1 VHLLRLTECLVCDC
15 KGVLQYAPTQAVV
28 SSINPVNPLILKI
41 PIQTKKCQF
50 KIHHLSFIIMKNLPV
65 GIQTFSEIIKQ
76 DYLYIDKTGLASE
89 LIKRYK
95 YVFLSRPRR
104 FGKSLFLDTLKNIFE
119 GKQEFFQGLLI
130 EKQWNW
136 DIKYPVIKISF
147 SGGIH
152 SKEDLEEDLLHILK
166 SNEERLELVC
176 EDKSKAKYFF
186 AELIKKAFQKYQQK
200 VVILIDEYDKPILD
214 NIENI
219 PEALIIRDG
228 MRDFYTKIKENDEY
242 LRFTFLTGVSKFSKV
257 SLFSGLNNLEDI
269 SLNPDYGN
277 VCGYTQHDVDTSF
290 APYLEGVDMEEV
302 KRWYN
307 GYNFLGDKVYNPY
320 DILLFIKN
328 NYVFDSYWFE
338 TGTPRLL
345 TELIKKTNYFIPDFL
360 TLKVKKSTV
369 NSFNLENLNL
379 ETILFQ
385 AGYLTIKRLLSTG
398 MGVSYELGFPNKEV
412 QISFNDY
419 LLQEITTVS
428 NQEPIRYDLYN
439 IINTGDVGSLEDVIK
454 RLFASIAYNNFT
466 NNYIESYE
474 GFYASVLYAYF
485 ASTGVDIVAEDVSN
499 KGRIDLT
506 LKTQERTFLFEFK
519 VTDQEPLEQIKKMKY
534 YEKYDG
540 ERYLI
545 GIVFDPKARNVS
557 KFEWERV

>member
-1 VHLLRLTECLVCDC
+1 
-15 KGVLQYAPTQAVV
+15 
-28 SSINPVNPLILKI
+28 
-41 PIQTKKCQF
+41 
-50 KIHHLSFIIMKNLPV
+50 MKPLPV

-76 DYLYIDKTGLASE
+76 DYLYIDKTSLANE

-119 GKQEFFQGLLI
+119 GKQELFKELLI
-130 EKQWNW
+130 YKQWNW
-136 DIKYPVIKISF
+136 NVTHPVIKISF
-147 SGGIH
+147 SGGIRD
-152 SKEDLEEDLLHILK
+152 KESLRDNLFYILK
-166 SNEERLELVC
+166 DNQERLNINC
-176 EDKSKAKYFF
+176 EEKNNQNLCF
-186 AELIKKAFQKYQQK
+186 AELIKKVYQKYQQK

-219 PEALIIRDG
+219 PEALIVRDG
-228 MRDFYTKIKENDEY
+228 MRDFYSKIKESDEY
-242 LRFTFLTGVSKFSKV
+242 LRFVFLTGVTKFSKV

-269 SLNPDYGN
+269 SLNPDFGN
-277 VCGYTQHDVDTSF
+277 VCGYTQHDVDTIF
-290 APYLEGVDMEEV
+290 APYFEGVDMEEV

-307 GYNFLGDKVYNPY
+307 GYNFLEDKVYNPF

-328 NYVFDSYWFE
+328 QRMFKNYWFE
-338 TGTPRLL
+338 TGTPRFLI
-345 TELIKKTNYFIPDFL
+345 ELIKKNNYFIPKL
-360 TLKVKKSTV
+360 NKLKVNESLV

-385 AGYLTIKRLLSTG
+385 AGYLTIKRLLPSG
-398 MGVSYELGFPNKEV
+398 MGVGYELGFPNKEV

-419 LLQEITTVS
+419 ILQVMTIVS
-428 NQEPIRYDLYN
+428 DKEPIRYELFD
-439 IINTGDVGSLEDVIK
+439 IINNGDVANLEPIIT

-474 GFYASVLYAYF
+474 GFYASILYAYF
-485 ASTGVDIVAEDVSN
+485 ASLGFDIIAEDLTN
-499 KGRIDLT
+499 NGRIDLT
-506 LKTQERTFLFEFK
+506 LKNYEKTYLFEFK
-519 VTDQEPLEQIKKMKY
+519 VSNQEPLEQIKKMKY

-557 KFEWERV
+557 QFVWEKV

>member
-1 VHLLRLTECLVCDC
+1 M
-15 KGVLQYAPTQAVV
+15 
-28 SSINPVNPLILKI
+28 
-41 PIQTKKCQF
+41 KK
-50 KIHHLSFIIMKNLPV
+50 LPV
-65 GIQTFSEIIKQ
+65 GIQTFSKIIED
-76 DYLYIDKTGLASE
+76 DYLYIDKTEIARS
-89 LIKRYK
+89 LIERYQ
-95 YVFLSRPRR
+95 YIFLSRPRR

-119 GKQEFFQGLLI
+119 GKQDLFQGLLI

-136 DIKYPVIKISF
+136 EEKYPVIKISF

-152 SKEDLEEDLLHILK
+152 SKDDLEEDLLHILK
-166 SNEERLELVC
+166 SNEDRLELQC
-176 EDKSKAKYFF
+176 ENKSKAKYFF
-186 AELIKKAFQKYQQK
+186 AELIQQAFQKYQQK
-200 VVILIDEYDKPILD
+200 VVILVDEYDKPILD

-228 MRDFYTKIKENDEY
+228 MRDFYAKIKENDEY
-242 LRFTFLTGVSKFSKV
+242 LRFAFLTGVSKFSKV

-277 VCGYTQHDVDTSF
+277 VCGYTQHDVDTVF

-307 GYNFLGDKVYNPY
+307 GYNFLGDKVYNPF

-328 NYVFDSYWFE
+328 HCVFDNYWFE
-338 TGTPRLL
+338 TGTPRFLI
-345 TELIKKTNYFIPDFL
+345 ELIKKNSYFIPDFL
-360 TLKVKKSTV
+360 NINVDKSLV
-369 NSFNLENLNL
+369 NSFDIENLNL

-385 AGYLTIKRLLSTG
+385 TGYLTIKRLLPLG
-398 MGVSYELGFPNKEV
+398 MGVGYELGFPNKEV
-412 QISFNDY
+412 QISFNEYILRSMTSSSKKDM
-419 LLQEITTVS
+419 
-428 NQEPIRYDLYN
+428 IRYELLD
-439 IINTGDVGSLEDVIK
+439 IISTGDVARLETAIK

-485 ASTGVDIVAEDVSN
+485 ASIGVDIIAEDVSN

-506 LKTQERTFLFEFK
+506 LKAKGRTFLFEFK
-519 VTDQEPLEQIKKMKY
+519 VSDQEPLEQIKKMKY

-545 GIVFDPKARNVS
+545 GIVFDPQARNVS

>member
-1 VHLLRLTECLVCDC
+1 M
-15 KGVLQYAPTQAVV
+15 
-28 SSINPVNPLILKI
+28 
-41 PIQTKKCQF
+41 KK
-50 KIHHLSFIIMKNLPV
+50 LPV
-65 GIQTFSEIIKQ
+65 GIQTFSKVITQ
-76 DYLYIDKTGLASE
+76 DYLYIDKTEIARS
-89 LIKRYK
+89 LIDRFK

-119 GKQEFFQGLLI
+119 GKQELFRGLLI
-130 EKQWNW
+130 DEQWNW
-136 DIKYPVIKISF
+136 EVSYPVIKISF

-152 SKEDLEEDLLHILK
+152 SKADLEEDLVQILK
-166 SNEERLELVC
+166 SNEKRLGLKC
-176 EDKSKAKYFF
+176 ENSAKAQYFF
-186 AELIKKAFQKYQQK
+186 AELIEKAYEKYHQK
-200 VVILIDEYDKPILD
+200 VVILVDEYDKPILD

-242 LRFTFLTGVSKFSKV
+242 LRFVFLTGVSKFSKV

-269 SLNPDYGN
+269 SLNPGYGN
-277 VCGYTQHDVDTSF
+277 ICGYTQHDVDTIF
-290 APYLEGVDMEEV
+290 APYFEGVDMEEV

-320 DILLFIKN
+320 DILLFIRNQKMFKN
-328 NYVFDSYWFE
+328 YWFE
-338 TGTPRLL
+338 TGTPRFLI
-345 TELIKKTNYFIPDFL
+345 ELIKKNNYFVPRL
-360 TLKVKKSTV
+360 NKLRVNESLV

-385 AGYLTIKRLLSTG
+385 TGYLTIKRLLPTG

-428 NQEPIRYDLYN
+428 DKEPIRCELLD
-439 IINTGDVGSLEDVIK
+439 IINGGDVESLEPVIK
-454 RLFASIAYNNFT
+454 RLFSSIAYNNFT

-485 ASTGVDIVAEDVSN
+485 ASIGVDIIAEDVSN

-506 LKTQERTFLFEFK
+506 LKTEVRTFLFEFK
-519 VTDQEPLEQIKKMKY
+519 VSDQEPLEQIKKMKY